1 MSHLWRRGC
10 FLRFSAEKS
19 NFVQRVIGF
28 CEKKLLKYHET
39 AKFLC
44 LQGTLSIK
52 MELQWFEKES
62 YNVIHFSIICNFY
75 AIMYTVYY

>member
-1 MSHLWRRGC
+1 
-10 FLRFSAEKS
+10 
-19 NFVQRVIGF
+19 
-28 CEKKLLKYHET
+28 
-39 AKFLC
+39 
-44 LQGTLSIK
+44 